1 MCACGDPLSVSHD
14 REERSL
20 VLLLVCERE
29 GSHGAAMEAVIKGDK
44 LRGSLDRLGLIE
56 GVQARVDLRPLRKG
70 VVQAT
75 GCLYALLI
83 ECSRKDAPL
92 EKMI

>member
-1 MCACGDPLSVSHD
+1 
-14 REERSL
+14 
-20 VLLLVCERE
+20 
-29 GSHGAAMEAVIKGDK
+29 
-44 LRGSLDRLGLIE
+44 
-56 GVQARVDLRPLRKG
+56 
-70 VVQAT
+70 VQAT